1 MSTTAVTLS
10 IFANLFASVAEEMG
24 VTLERAAYSPNIKER
39 LDFSCALFL
48 GDGRMLAQAAHIP
61 VHLGAMPASVQA
73 AITHC
78 APFTP
83 GDVII
88 VNDPYQGGN
97 HLPDITLV
105 SPVFVSEQLAV
116 SSEQCADTSLL
127 LTANRSLLT
136 PDFFV
141 ASRAHHADV
150 GGMSPGSMPLSTEIY
165 QEGIIIPPIKLVEGG
180 KRNTAVWQLI
190 LRNVRT
196 PDERDGDLAAQ
207 LAAHATGEK
216 RLQEI
221 VARYGLAEA
230 QSHANALI
238 DYAQKLTRAAIEQI
252 PDGRYT
258 CTDYLDDDGQPV
270 RGQQADL
277 PIPITA
283 TITVQGSQM
292 VVDFA
297 GTATAVRGN
306 LNAVPAIAV
315 SAVAYCVRCAALAL
329 LQTDLPMNQG
339 AFAPVQVI
347 IPPGSLL
354 DPHPPHAVAAG
365 NVETSQR
372 ITDVVLGALAQ
383 ALPGII
389 PAASQGTMN
398 NVTFGGSGGAR
409 QLGKVIAGETR
420 QFPTASP
427 IPGQSPHPLTPSPHP
442 PIAPSPHFAY
452 YETIGGG
459 AGAGPTGDGGSG
471 LHVHMSNTLNT
482 PVEALEYQ
490 FPLRVEEYALREGSG
505 GHGRYRGGNGLVRAF
520 RFLVPVTVTVT
531 SERRT
536 LAPYGL
542 QGGEAGQPGQ
552 NSLIHEGQTLP
563 LPGKFTRQLDAD
575 DVLRIETPGGGG
587 WGQPLP

>member
-1 MSTTAVTLS
+1 MNPTAVTLS
-10 IFANLFASVAEEMG
+10 IFANLFSSVAEEMG

-48 GDGRMLAQAAHIP
+48 GDGRLLAQAAHIP

-78 APFTP
+78 APFAP
-83 GDVII
+83 GDVVI

-116 SSEQCADTSLL
+116 SREQLADASLL
-127 LTANRSLLT
+127 LTADRSLLT

-196 PDERDGDLAAQ
+196 PAERDGDLAAQ

-221 VARYGLAEA
+221 VARYGLDEA
-230 QSHANALI
+230 QSHAAALI
-238 DYAQKLTRAAIEQI
+238 DYAQKLTEAAIARI
-252 PDGRYT
+252 PDGRTT
-258 CTDYLDDDGQPV
+258 CTDYLDDDGQP
-270 RGQQADL
+270 DTP

-283 TITVQGSQM
+283 TITVQGSQL
-292 VVDFA
+292 VVDFT

-339 AFAPVQVI
+339 AFAPVQII

-383 ALPGII
+383 ALPGLM

-398 NVTFGGSGGAR
+398 NVTFGGALLSAFDAKAQRGEGGKEEEAEGR
-409 QLGKVIAGETR
+409 PVA
-420 QFPTASP
+420 
-427 IPGQSPHPLTPSPHP
+427 
-442 PIAPSPHFAY
+442 FAY

-459 AGAGPTGDGGSG
+459 AGAGPQSDGGSG

-490 FPLRVEEYALREGSG
+490 FPLRVEEYALRKGSG
-505 GHGRYRGGNGLVRAF
+505 GHGRYRGGDGLIRSF

-542 QGGEAGQPGQ
+542 QGGEPGQPGQ
-552 NSLIHEGQTLP
+552 NSLIHEGQEIP
-563 LPGKFTRQLDAD
+563 LPGKFTRQLAAD
-575 DVLRIETPGGGG
+575 DVLRMETPGGGG
-587 WGQPLP
+587 WGVG